1 MRALAVS
8 SAKRIAALPDVPTL
22 AEAGVP
28 GIEDYTWIGLFLP
41 AGTPPAIVKR
51 FNDAVNRALQDP
63 ETRAQLKRQAY
74 QPVGG
79 TPQEFKD
86 YVKAEIA
93 KWGKVVREANIQA
106 E

>member
-1 MRALAVS
+1 MV
-8 SAKRIAALPDVPTL
+8 V
-22 AEAGVP
+22 
-28 GIEDYTWIGLFLP
+28 GLS
-41 AGTPPAIVKR
+41 
-51 FNDAVNRALQDP
+51 D
-63 ETRAQLKRQAY
+63 AY